1 MSTYS
6 NIPDVSFSVPFGKV
20 NKIVWFDVQ
29 DISSTF
35 DINFYIVPNQS
46 KDINIEIFNY
56 GSGSN
61 LFKKTYLKSA
71 NSETITETVKLTHIP
86 NKMTTIYGMKVS

>member
-20 NKIVWFDVQ
+20 NKIVWLDVQ

-35 DINFYIVPNQS
+35 DINFYITPNQLR
-46 KDINIEIFNY
+46 DINIEIFNY
-56 GSGSN
+56 GGN
-61 LFKKTYLKSA
+61 LTLFKKIYRKSA
-71 NSETITETVKLTHIP
+71 NSETITETVKITHIP

>member
-35 DINFYIVPNQS
+35 DINFYIIPNQS

>member
-20 NKIVWFDVQ
+20 NKVLWFDVQ
-29 DISSTF
+29 NISSTF
-35 DINFYIVPNQS
+35 DINFYISPDQS

-56 GSGSN
+56 GSGIN
-61 LFKKTYLKSA
+61 LFKKTYLKTA
-71 NSETITETVKLTHIP
+71 NSTTITETVKLTHIP
-86 NKMTTIYGMKVS
+86 NKMSTIYGMKIS

>member
-20 NKIVWFDVQ
+20 NKIIWFNVADTA
-29 DISSTF
+29 STF
-35 DINFYIVPNQS
+35 DFNFFIVPNQS
-46 KDINIEIFNY
+46 KDTNIEIFNY
-56 GSGSN
+56 GSNTN

-71 NSETITETVKLTHIP
+71 SPETITETVKLTHIP